1 MARITSIQG
10 ASRVADPVKAAGG
23 RHHRLIEK
31 LVPPA
36 ALFAVIIIVWEAIS
50 ASLSGSR
57 KFLLPT
63 PQSILYHGLLVH
75 RAYSEIIPSF
85 VRTAQL
91 AIAGFAVA
99 IVLGMLAS
107 AIMYRFRRLEKAAF
121 PYLVALQA
129 VPILAIAPLM
139 AVVFGY
145 SFVAKGIVVVLIAF
159 FPVPANFL
167 LGLRSV
173 DTGLDDLFRLHRA
186 GWGTKFRKLAFPNA
200 LPQLLT
206 GFRISAGLAVI
217 GAIVGEE
224 FFQAGVPGLGMR
236 LLQYLQG
243 VEYNRLYGTLV
254 LSSLLGISFYWIFTW
269 IGSLM
274 LRNWHE
280 SAIQPET

>member
-1 MARITSIQG
+1 MIRLEGLPSVGEGLSKTK
-10 ASRVADPVKAAGG
+10 ASSKSRKKFLDTV
-23 RHHRLIEK
+23 
-31 LVPPA
+31 VPPIGFFI
-36 ALFAVIIIVWEAIS
+36 LIIVVWELIS

-63 PQSILYHGLLVH
+63 PQSVFIHGFLA
-75 RAYSEIIPSF
+75 RDAYSEILPSF
-85 VRTAQL
+85 VRTSLL
-91 AIAGFAVA
+91 ALGGFAVA

-107 AIMYRFRRLEKAAF
+107 AVMYRFRWLERAAF

-145 SFVAKGIVVVLIAF
+145 SFVAKGIVVVVIAF
-159 FPVPANFL
+159 FPIAANFL

-173 DTGLDDLFRLHRA
+173 DSGLDDLFRLHRVS
-186 GWGTKFRKLAFPNA
+186 WWTRFWKLAFPTA

-206 GFRISAGLAVI
+206 GFRISAGLAVV

-236 LLQYLQG
+236 LLQYLQS
-243 VEYNRLYGTLV
+243 VEYNRLYGALIM
-254 LSSLLGISFYWIFTW
+254 SSLLGIAFYSIFTW
-269 IGSLM
+269 IGYRV

-280 SAIQPET
+280 SAIQPES